1 MEVELLGMGVR
12 MLSPKVADR
21 YRAALAADPQLVEL
35 IAAYTRLVA
44 RLKEK
49 REVELEM
56 LTTCRQAQSIEKKM
70 LKVEV
75 EYEQAKAGRRR
86 LRWMGE

>member
-21 YRAALAADPQLVEL
+21 YRAALAADPQFVEL

-44 RLKEK
+44 RFKEK
-49 REVELEM
+49 MEMELEM
-56 LTTCRQAQSIEKKM
+56 LALCHQAQSIEKKM
-70 LKVEV
+70 LKVEA
-75 EYEQAKAGRRR
+75 EYERAMAGEEESQ
-86 LRWMGE
+86 MDG